1 MGGQSSRL
9 IDIGRVSENYTGADL
24 LHFRRHYGEDKG
36 LWADLVRRYAK
47 VFDADPAEV
56 ELGALAYA
64 VQREIENQLR
74 SRERGAR
81 PRITR
86 MAGLPTELI
95 GLAEPR
101 TVTSAG

>member
-1 MGGQSSRL
+1 MRC
-9 IDIGRVSENYTGADL
+9 YAD
-24 LHFRRHYGEDKG
+24 
-36 LWADLVRRYAK
+36 A
-47 VFDADPAEV
+47 FDASPAEV

-86 MAGLPTELI
+86 TASLLTELI

>member
-1 MGGQSSRL
+1 M
-9 IDIGRVSENYTGADL
+9 
-24 LHFRRHYGEDKG
+24 
-36 LWADLVRRYAK
+36 RRYANT
-47 VFDADPAEV
+47 FDADPAEV

-64 VQREIENQLR
+64 AQCEIENQLR

-81 PRITR
+81 PRITC
-86 MAGLPTELI
+86 MAGLLTELV